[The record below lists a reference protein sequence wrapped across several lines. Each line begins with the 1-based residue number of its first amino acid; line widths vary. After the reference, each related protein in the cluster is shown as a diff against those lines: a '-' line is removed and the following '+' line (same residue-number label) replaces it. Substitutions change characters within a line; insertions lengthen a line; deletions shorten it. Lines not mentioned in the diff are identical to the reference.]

1 MRTDIRDFILRDASI
16 EDTNKIIE
24 LVKQRRARL
33 SRMNTANML
42 TGDEVQFTS
51 SRSGQ
56 VIKGTVEKISIK
68 NVIVRTAFGKY
79 RVPANMLTTVNT

>member
-16 EDTNKIIE
+16 EDTNQIIE
-24 LVKQRRARL
+24 LVKQRRNKL
-33 SRMNTANML
+33 SRMNAVTLL
-42 TGDEVQFTS
+42 TGDNVQFTS

-68 NVIVRTAFGKY
+68 NVIVRTALGKY

>member
-16 EDTNKIIE
+16 EDTNQIIE
-24 LVKQRRARL
+24 LVKQRRNKL
-33 SRMNTANML
+33 SRMNAVTLL
-42 TGDEVQFTS
+42 TGDNVQFTS